1 MREYLGI
8 RCVAVLNDGILSRFE
23 VRRGHDAL
31 Q

>member
-23 VRRGHDAL
+23 VRRWYDAL